1 MAAPLDGAM
10 VEDMPDDMPIAPACE
25 APADAEEAKLASAF
39 GGAAPLALLSVWA
52 DAGRTTSRATPA
64 IGAAIAAIFFG
75 RRISNSLWEW
85 LFIWYDYSPPTNSA
99 VWQNMASAPQTD
111 VRCPKDERG

>member
-10 VEDMPDDMPIAPACE
+10 AEDIPEDMPIAPACE

-39 GGAAPLALLSVWA
+39 GGAAPLDLLSVWA
-52 DAGRTTSRATPA
+52 DAGTATSRAIPA

-75 RRISNSLWEW
+75 RLISNSFWEW
-85 LFIWYDYSPPTNSA
+85 LVI
-99 VWQNMASAPQTD
+99 
-111 VRCPKDERG
+111 